1 MRTKVDSNEYSF
13 FLKAKGETAV
23 TVTVFRKDQEV
34 VSKEFNSSD
43 ESFWDLFKK
52 DEVRR
57 EQLFM
62 KAKEWGS
69 HYLRQMFN
77 NEKEYSQSNII
88 EEISEKEVTDE
99 YINNMIEKSLPED
112 KESLIIIIKLMCKY
126 LKIDYDDSIVKADF
140 NTIRE
145 RAKTLRYKY
154 HIRSIKFKLN

>member
-1 MRTKVDSNEYSF
+1 MRKKVDLNEYSF

-23 TVTVFRKDQEV
+23 TVTIFRKDQEV

-57 EQLFM
+57 EQLFV

-77 NEKEYSQSNII
+77 NEKEY
-88 EEISEKEVTDE
+88 
-99 YINNMIEKSLPED
+99 
-112 KESLIIIIKLMCKY
+112 
-126 LKIDYDDSIVKADF
+126 F
-140 NTIRE
+140 
-145 RAKTLRYKY
+145 
-154 HIRSIKFKLN
+154 RSDIY

>member
-43 ESFWDLFKK
+43 ESFLDLFKK

-77 NEKEYSQSNII
+77 NEKEYSRSDII
-88 EEISEKEVTDE
+88 EEISEKEVIDE

-145 RAKTLRYKY
+145 KAKTLRYKY
-154 HIRSIKFKLN
+154 HTRPIKSNLN